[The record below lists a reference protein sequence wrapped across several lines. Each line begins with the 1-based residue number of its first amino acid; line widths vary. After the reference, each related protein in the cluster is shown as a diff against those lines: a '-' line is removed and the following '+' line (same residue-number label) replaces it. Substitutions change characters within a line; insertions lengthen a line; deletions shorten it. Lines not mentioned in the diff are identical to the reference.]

1 MISHRDSP
9 SLPGREDSA
18 VWAATGG
25 EHQSYGAPLPRWR
38 DARRRLSQAAIANA
52 VLELAAVQPASTLS
66 VAAVAARAG
75 INRATFYAHAA
86 SAVGFLQAFMALRLR
101 ERVLAVDA
109 ISAQPSLRT
118 FVTPVVA
125 HIERYRAVYQTAF
138 SDPAARTSLADGVC
152 LQLRVKLLES
162 RLEIEPDQAAVISS
176 TITQAIFV
184 ELETE
189 RPLSVDPIITMLASA
204 TYVVNQ
210 LL

>member
-1 MISHRDSP
+1 MEGLCGVLVCP
-9 SLPGREDSA
+9 LLVLA
-18 VWAATGG
+18 VPVEGPTCIDALRR
-25 EHQSYGAPLPRWR
+25 SSRRPRR
-38 DARRRLSQAAIANA
+38 N
-52 VLELAAVQPASTLS
+52 QP
-66 VAAVAARAG
+66 
-75 INRATFYAHAA
+75 ATFYAHAV

-138 SDPAARTSLADGVC
+138 SDPAARASLADGVC

-162 RLEIEPDQAAVISS
+162 RLEIAPDQAAVISS

-189 RPLSVDPIITMLASA
+189 RPLSVNPIITMLASA
-204 TYVVNQ
+204 KYVVNQ